1 MKFIVEIHTIH
12 IPIYHFLEHN
22 FKPLYRIINT
32 RLRVRGRVHENLK
45 EISSKFVNL
54 KGLISLN
61 CH

>member
-1 MKFIVEIHTIH
+1 MQFIVEIPTIH
-12 IPIYHFLEHN
+12 VPIHHFLEHN
-22 FKPLYRIINT
+22 VKPLYRIINT
-32 RLRVRGRVHENLK
+32 WLTVRGRVHENLK